1 MTRSQQR
8 FATASAAI
16 LVQVLLVMLFAH
28 SFLPGKPREMAREM
42 MLMLRPIFRPT
53 LPPERLPDQPL
64 PRMIAPPA
72 VATPPAPGDRTFS
85 VVPAPPTTLEGIG
98 RALFGCSPERYGQL
112 TREEQAR
119 CPPPGEGMAR
129 LSPDDRL
136 LNPPRSQSRDEVM
149 WAEVVA
155 ARNFMPNCP
164 PGSGELVVTCMT
176 RQIKEERA
184 RAKQA
189 LIEYQFEKMRRNAPP
204 PPPRP
209 LWVGVAPPKSQASQA
224 SQAGR

>member
-16 LVQVLLVMLFAH
+16 LVQILLVMLFAH
-28 SFLPGKPREMAREM
+28 SFMPGKPRQIAQEM
-42 MLMLRPIFRPT
+42 MLMLRPIFRAPQVT
-53 LPPERLPDQPL
+53 RAPEQPL
-64 PRMIAPPA
+64 PRLIAPPVVAAPPLPSDRA
-72 VATPPAPGDRTFS
+72 VS
-85 VVPAPPTTLEGIG
+85 VAPAPPTTLEGIG
-98 RALFGCSPERYGQL
+98 RALFGCAPERYGAL

-119 CPPPGEGMAR
+119 CPPPGEGLAR

-136 LNPPRSQSRDEVM
+136 LHPPKSHSRDEVM

-164 PGSGELVVTCMT
+164 PGTGELVVTCMT
-176 RQIKEERA
+176 RQTKEERA

-189 LIEYQFEKMRRNAPP
+189 MAEYDFDRARRNAPP
-204 PPPRP
+204 PPPKP
-209 LWVGVAPPKSQASQA
+209 LRVGAGPP
-224 SQAGR
+224 RR